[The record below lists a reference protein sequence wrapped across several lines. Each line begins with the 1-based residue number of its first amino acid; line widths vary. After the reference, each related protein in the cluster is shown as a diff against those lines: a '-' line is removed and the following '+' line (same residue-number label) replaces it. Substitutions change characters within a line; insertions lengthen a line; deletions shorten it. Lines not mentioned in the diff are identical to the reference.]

1 VKTMAARLKQQYP
14 RENNGVRVVPYHEH
28 LVSNAHLGLL
38 VLLGTVAFVSL
49 IVCAIQGLPISVL
62 VGNQEIDLTSN
73 GGGL

>member
-1 VKTMAARLKQQYP
+1 M
-14 RENNGVRVVPYHEH
+14 
-28 LVSNAHLGLL
+28 SNARLGLL

-49 IVCAIQGLPISVL
+49 IACAIQGLPISVL